1 MTAIR
6 RVRHGLIA
14 AGITVLIYGW
24 LASTSVDPA
33 AIDDRPFTCSPGS
46 PYTVKECP

>member
-1 MTAIR
+1 MLH

-14 AGITVLIYGW
+14 AGIALLLYGW

-33 AIDDRPFTCSPGS
+33 AIDDRTFTCSPGS
-46 PYTVKECP
+46 PYTTKECP